1 MTTFALVNEVILDT
15 DVMTPQSLRLDERN
29 HVEKPFL
36 DQLAGLGWEIL
47 DLDKHQLP
55 THSHRENFTEV
66 VMLPVLSE
74 QLRVINPWLEN
85 DQLDE
90 VVKRLTA
97 SFPGTGLLENNRH
110 VLNLLLENTSVSRNR
125 QSGENSPTVH
135 FVDFKNRDNNRFI
148 AVCQFKV
155 RVLGTEH
162 HIVPDI
168 VLFLNGLPV
177 VVIECKSPKVKDAIP
192 EAIDQLLR
200 YSEQRGAR
208 GEGNPPLFYYNQFVV
223 ATCRQQAKF
232 GTITTHSE
240 KYFYRWADPYPRTV
254 DDLEHGAGSPNDQQ
268 RLVAGMLD
276 PVNLLDLI
284 RTFTLFTVNEEGKT
298 IKMVGRYQQF
308 RAVKLAVK
316 RLLEG
321 QSPRQ
326 RSGIVWHTQGSGK
339 SLTMMFMVREM
350 YRHAAL
356 ANWKVVFVTDRTQLE
371 RQLSETSGNIG
382 FTVKVA
388 ENIQRLKELLRADT
402 SDLVMAMIH
411 KFREVDLQ
419 ETFPELNA
427 SHRILVMTD
436 EAHRS
441 QYRLLG
447 ANLDRAIP
455 NATKIGYTGTPI
467 DKTERVF
474 GDYIDRYTLRQ
485 SIEDG
490 VTLQIVYE
498 GRTHNAEVPDRAAM
512 DTAFEDVFSG
522 YNLQQRLEI
531 LGYGSR
537 DAYLEAEPTIK
548 AKAKDMVG
556 HYLTHVFPNGYKAQ
570 VVATSREAAVRYK
583 PHVDSALGAA
593 LARLEQRNPERL
605 DLGRLKAMRT
615 DVIISKRHND
625 LPHLKAFT
633 DSTKHETSI
642 KSFKLPFGSED
653 QGVRGDMGI
662 LVVNNMLLT
671 GFNAPLEQV
680 MYLDKVVRAHNLL
693 QAIARVNRI
702 AGEDKTKGFVV
713 DYVGIGHHLKEAI
726 EVYDQREQAEVID
739 TLSFPEKELR
749 ELQDSHAAIMELLK
763 RNGLDDLSDHD
774 AFFDVFYDEDLRFEF
789 ILAFKKLTR
798 HVNLL
803 FPARQALDYMRDYQA
818 LAEINALAGKH
829 FRDRR
834 LSMKGIPAKL
844 RAITDRHL
852 ESRGIDV
859 KVRPIS
865 ILDEDFVKDLAK
877 RTRTKTRAAEI
888 EHAIRHHLEVE
899 LDDDPDLKASFAEA
913 LAAIFEQFRDNWH
926 KIYEELEKLRKRIA
940 NVSGEPTYGLHLK
953 KQMPFFRMFRRE
965 LFGGDPVEAVGDKL
979 SVVDPSPPYGWSEDQ
994 KISFLVDLTRKV
1006 FLVIKRE
1013 LHLTGFW
1020 QSIPAQNRLRAAI
1033 QRTLL
1038 SPEFAPVHRITKDR
1052 AHLISRVM
1060 EIAQKN
1066 NDIILFAK

>member
-1 MTTFALVNEVILDT
+1 
-15 DVMTPQSLRLDERN
+15 MTPQPHRMDERN
-29 HVEKPFL
+29 HVEKPLL

-47 DLDKHQLP
+47 DLDNRQLP
-55 THSHRENFTEV
+55 TDSHRGSFNEV
-66 VMLPVLSE
+66 VMLPVLRE
-74 QLRVINPWLEN
+74 RLQVINSWLEKE
-85 DQLDE
+85 QIDE

-97 SFPGTGLLENNRH
+97 TFPGTGLLENNRH
-110 VLNLLLENTSVSRNR
+110 VFNLLLENTSLGQNR
-125 QSGENSPTVH
+125 QTGERSPTVH
-135 FVDFKNRDNNRFI
+135 FVDFKNREQNSFI

-162 HIVPDI
+162 HIIPDI

-177 VVIECKSPKVKDAIP
+177 VVIECKSPRVKDAIP

-200 YSEQRGAR
+200 YSEQRGAS
-208 GEGNPPLFYYNQFVV
+208 GEGSAPLFYYNQFVV

-240 KYFYRWADPYPRTV
+240 KYFYRWADPFPRTV
-254 DDLEHGAGSPNDQQ
+254 DDLEHGAGGPNDQK

-276 PVNLLDLI
+276 PGNLLDLI
-284 RTFTLFTVNEEGKT
+284 RTFTLFTVNEEGET

-316 RLLEG
+316 RLVEG

-371 RQLSETSGNIG
+371 QQLSETSLNIG

-388 ENIQRLKELLRADT
+388 DSIQSLKELLRADT

-411 KFREVDLQ
+411 KFREVDLE

-427 SHRILVMTD
+427 SPRILVMTD

-441 QYRLLG
+441 QYKLLG

-455 NATKIGYTGTPI
+455 NATRIGYTGTPI
-467 DKTERVF
+467 DKTEKVF
-474 GDYIDRYTLRQ
+474 GDYIDKYTLRQ

-498 GRTHNAEVPDRAAM
+498 GRTHKAGVPDQAAM
-512 DTAFEDVFSG
+512 DTAFEDVFSE
-522 YNLQQRLEI
+522 YDLQERLQI

-537 DAYLEAEPTIK
+537 EAYLEAESTIK
-548 AKAKDMVG
+548 AKAQDMAE

-583 PHVDSALGAA
+583 THMDAALGAA
-593 LARLEQRNPERL
+593 VTKLEQSNPRRP
-605 DLGRLKAMRT
+605 DLERLKAMRT
-615 DVIISKRHND
+615 DVIISGKHND
-625 LPHLKAFT
+625 LPRLKAYS
-633 DSTKHETSI
+633 DPSKHKTSI

-653 QGVRGDMGI
+653 EGVSGEVGI
-662 LVVNNMLLT
+662 LIVNNMLLT
-671 GFNAPLEQV
+671 GFDAPLEQV
-680 MYLDKVVRAHNLL
+680 MYLDRVVVAHNLL

-702 AGEDKTKGFVV
+702 AGEDKNKGFVV

-726 EVYDQREQAEVID
+726 DVYDKREQTEVID
-739 TLSFPEKELR
+739 TLSSPENELR

-763 RNGLDDLSDHD
+763 KNGLDDLSDHD

-798 HVNLL
+798 HLNLL
-803 FPARQALDYMRDYQA
+803 FPAKQALDYMQGLQGPGRDQRVGRQA
-818 LAEINALAGKH
+818 LPRPAPQHEGNSGEVAGH
-829 FRDRR
+829 HRPASGIARHRR
-834 LSMKGIPAKL
+834 QSA
-844 RAITDRHL
+844 
-852 ESRGIDV
+852 
-859 KVRPIS
+859 PIS
-865 ILDEDFVKDLAK
+865 ILDEDFVKDLVE
-877 RTRTKTRAAEI
+877 RTRTKTKAAEI
-888 EHAIRHHLEVE
+888 EHAIRHHLQVE

-913 LAAIFEQFRDNWH
+913 LAAIFEQFRDNWQ
-926 KIYEELEKLRKRIA
+926 KIYEELEKLRRHIS
-940 NVSGEPTYGLHLK
+940 NVSREPTYGLHRK

-965 LFGGDPVEAVGDKL
+965 LFGEDLAGEGGGRSK
-979 SVVDPSPPYGWSEDQ
+979 VVDPSPPYGWSEDK
-994 KISFLVDLTRKV
+994 KISFMVDLTQKV
-1006 FLVIKRE
+1006 FLAIERE
-1013 LHLTGFW
+1013 LRLTGFW
-1020 QSIPAQNRLRAAI
+1020 QSIPAQNRLRAEI

-1038 SPEFAPVHRITKDR
+1038 APDFVSVRFITENRRHLTSR
-1052 AHLISRVM
+1052 AM
-1060 EIAQKN
+1060 EIAKRN
-1066 NDIILFAK
+1066 NDVILFAK